1 MELRSTPKA
10 ARRGGVVARR
20 LWAAGG
26 FVAFCLGAAGVI
38 LPVLP
43 TTPFVLLAAF
53 CFARSSERVE
63 AWFRSTALYRRVF
76 ETYLTRRTMTVR
88 AKLSILIPVSVLLG
102 VAAFFM
108 RGVTWMLP
116 VFAIVWVGHVI
127 YFGFVVKTEREP
139 GALGEGPAVDAR
151 AEAEA

>member
-1 MELRSTPKA
+1 MEHRIAPKT
-10 ARRGGVVARR
+10 ARRGGAIARR
-20 LWAAGG
+20 LWATAG
-26 FVAFCLGAAGVI
+26 FAAFGLGAAGVV

-53 CFARSSERVE
+53 CFARSSEKVE
-63 AWFRSTALYRRVF
+63 AWFKSTALYRRVF
-76 ETYLTRRTMTVR
+76 ETYLTRRTMTVQ
-88 AKLSILIPVSVLLG
+88 AKLSVLLPVSALLG
-102 VAAFFM
+102 IAAFFM

-116 VFAIVWVGHVI
+116 VFAVVWVGHIV

-139 GALGEGPAVDAR
+139 GAVGEGPAVDAR